1 MPGRYCPRMMTTK
14 LRPIST
20 CHTPPKDKKAFAK
33 KLGADLVKHR
43 GKKRFYSIAEVHASL
58 RRLQWLDLDCW
69 GFALYSSRHDFDQH
83 HRGIG
88 EQCDYDSMRGE
99 MIDALADGASWSL
112 FDIDLSWLEWP
123 DIDLSATFDFIDIG

>member
-123 DIDLSATFDFIDIG
+123 DIDLSVIFDFIDIG

>member
-1 MPGRYCPRMMTTK
+1 MMTTK

-43 GKKRFYSIAEVHASL
+43 GKKKFYSIAEVHASL

-112 FDIDLSWLEWP
+112 LDIDLSWLEWP
-123 DIDLSATFDFIDIG
+123 DIDLSTIFDFIDIG

>member
-1 MPGRYCPRMMTTK
+1 MMTTR

-20 CHTPPKDKKAFAK
+20 CHTPPKDKKGFAK

-43 GKKRFYSIAEVHASL
+43 GKKKFYSIAEVHSSL
-58 RRLQWLDLDCW
+58 RRLKWCDLDCW
-69 GFALYSSRHDFDQH
+69 GYALYSSRSDFDRH
-83 HRGIG
+83 HRSTG

-99 MIDALADGASWSL
+99 MIDALANGNSWSW

-123 DIDLSATFDFIDIG
+123 DIDLSGIFDFIDIG

>member
-1 MPGRYCPRMMTTK
+1 MPERYCPRMMTTK

-58 RRLQWLDLDCW
+58 CRLQWLDLDCW
-69 GFALYSSRHDFDQH
+69 GFALYSSRHDFDRH

-112 FDIDLSWLEWP
+112 LDIDLSWLEWP
-123 DIDLSATFDFIDIG
+123 DIDLSVIFDFIDIG